1 MIQHAIKKMIDDGRS
16 LSYDE
21 AAESMNEIM
30 TGAATQAQVAGYLTA
45 LRLKGETVEEIAA
58 SAEAMRNV
66 ALPCSVTGDS
76 MDIVGTGGDK
86 SCSFNISTCS
96 SFVVAAGGIK
106 VAKHGN
112 TSVSSKCGAADVLTA
127 LGANIRL
134 DPERAGEVMDKCNFI
149 FLHAQVYHPAMKYAA
164 PVRNALGVRTM
175 FNILGPLANPVR
187 ARMQLLG
194 VYSKDMVV
202 PLARV
207 LSRLGT
213 KRVIAVYGCD
223 ALDEVSLSDSTY
235 CCEIIDG
242 VEREY
247 YVTPED
253 FGLNRVNKTDIV
265 GGEPDE
271 NARIMRDILSGVRG
285 PCRDSVVANSAMCF
299 YLAGKVSSLRAGAL
313 MARSLLDSGAAYN
326 VFNSFVEATNA

>member
-1 MIQHAIKKMIDDGRS
+1 MIQQAIKKMIDDGRS

-96 SFVVAAGGIK
+96 SFVVAAGGVK

-127 LGANIRL
+127 LGANVRL
-134 DPERAGEVMDKCNFI
+134 DPERAGEVMDKCNFM

-175 FNILGPLANPVR
+175 FNILGPLANPAR

-253 FGLNRVNKTDIV
+253 FGLNRVNKSDIV

-326 VFNSFVEATNA
+326 VFSSFVEATNA

>member
-1 MIQHAIKKMIDDGRS
+1 MIQQAIKKMIDDGRS

-96 SFVVAAGGIK
+96 SFVVAAGGVK

-127 LGANIRL
+127 LGANVRL
-134 DPERAGEVMDKCNFI
+134 APRRAGEVMDKCNFI

-175 FNILGPLANPVR
+175 FNILGPLANPAR

-223 ALDEVSLSDSTY
+223 ALDEVSQSDSTY

-247 YVTPED
+247 YVTPRR
-253 FGLNRVNKTDIV
+253 FR
-265 GGEPDE
+265 
-271 NARIMRDILSGVRG
+271 AQ
-285 PCRDSVVANSAMCF
+285 PC
-299 YLAGKVSSLRAGAL
+299 K
-313 MARSLLDSGAAYN
+313 
-326 VFNSFVEATNA
+326 

>member
-1 MIQHAIKKMIDDGRS
+1 MIQQAIKKMIDDGRS

-96 SFVVAAGGIK
+96 SFVVAAGGVK

-127 LGANIRL
+127 LGANVRL
-134 DPERAGEVMDKCNFI
+134 DPRRAGEVMDKCNFM
-149 FLHAQVYHPAMKYAA
+149 FLHAQVYHPSMKYAA

-175 FNILGPLANPVR
+175 FNILGPLANPAR

-235 CCEIIDG
+235 CFEIIDG

-253 FGLNRVNKTDIV
+253 FGLNRVNKSDIV

-326 VFNSFVEATNA
+326 VFSSFVEATNA

>member
-1 MIQHAIKKMIDDGRS
+1 MIQDAIKKMIDDGKS
-16 LSYDE
+16 LTYQE
-21 AAESMNEIM
+21 AADSMKEIM
-30 TGAATQAQVAGYLTA
+30 TGAADEAQVAGYLTA

-58 SAEAMRNV
+58 SAQVMREV
-66 ALPCSVTGDS
+66 ALPCSVTSDS

-86 SCSFNISTCS
+86 SCSFNLSTCA
-96 SFVVAAGGIK
+96 SFVVAAGGVK

-112 TSVSSKCGAADVLTA
+112 RSVSSKCGAADVLTA
-127 LGANIRL
+127 LGANL
-134 DPERAGEVMDKCNFI
+134 KVDPSKAGEVMDKCNFM

-164 PVRNALGVRTM
+164 PVRSALGVRTM
-175 FNILGPLANPVR
+175 FNILGPLANPAR
-187 ARMQLLG
+187 ANMQLLG

-223 ALDEVSLSDSTY
+223 TLDEVSLSDRTY

-242 VEREY
+242 REREY
-247 YVTPED
+247 YLSPED
-253 FGLNRVNKTDIV
+253 FGLDPIEKGDIV

-271 NARIMRDILSGVRG
+271 NAKIMLSVLQGERSAYRDAVI
-285 PCRDSVVANSAMCF
+285 ANSAVCF
-299 YLAGKVSSLRAGAL
+299 YLAGRAKDLREGAKYAG
-313 MARSLLDSGAAYN
+313 SLLDSGAAYG
-326 VFNSFVEATNA
+326 VFNNFVRATNA

>member
-1 MIQHAIKKMIDDGRS
+1 MIQQAIRKMIDEGRA
-16 LSYDE
+16 LTYEE
-21 AAESMNEIM
+21 AADAMREIM
-30 TGAATQAQVAGYLTA
+30 TGGAGEAQVAGYLTA

-58 SAEAMRNV
+58 SADVMRQV
-66 ALPCSVTGDS
+66 ALPCTVTSDS
-76 MDIVGTGGDK
+76 MDIVGTGGDR

-96 SFVVAAGGIK
+96 SFVVAAAGIK

-112 TSVSSKCGAADVLTA
+112 RCVSSKSGAADVLTA
-127 LGANIRL
+127 LGANL
-134 DPERAGEVMDKCNFI
+134 KVDPAKAGGIMDECNFM

-164 PVRNALGVRTM
+164 PVRSALGVRTL
-175 FNILGPLANPVR
+175 FNILGPLANPAR
-187 ARMQLLG
+187 ANMQLLG

-223 ALDEVSLSDSTY
+223 GLDEVSLSDKTY

-242 VEREY
+242 KEREY
-247 YVTPED
+247 YVSAED
-253 FGLNRVNKTDIV
+253 FGLQRADKCDIV

-271 NARIMRDILSGVRG
+271 NARIMQCILQGERGARRDAVL
-285 PCRDSVVANSAMCF
+285 ANSAMCL
-299 YLAGKVSSLRAGAL
+299 YLAGKADNLKEGAL
-313 MARSLLDSGAAYN
+313 IAGQMLDSGAAYA
-326 VFNSFVEATNA
+326 VFNKFVQATNA

>member
-96 SFVVAAGGIK
+96 SFVVAAGGVK

-127 LGANIRL
+127 LGANVRL
-134 DPERAGEVMDKCNFI
+134 DPERAGEVMDKCNFM

-175 FNILGPLANPVR
+175 FNILGPLANPAR

-253 FGLNRVNKTDIV
+253 FGLNRVNKSDIV

-326 VFNSFVEATNA
+326 VFSSFVEATNA

>member
-1 MIQHAIKKMIDDGRS
+1 MHFLAEIPVKIMKVNYTLEQLKDLFAKGFGR
-16 LSYDE
+16 
-21 AAESMNEIM
+21 AALYCTEL
-30 TGAATQAQVAGYLTA
+30 ADLATLIQVAGA
-45 LRLKGETVEEIAA
+45 VKDRF
-58 SAEAMRNV
+58 
-66 ALPCSVTGDS
+66 GDCFLFES
-76 MDIVGTGGDK
+76 IEGGDK

-96 SFVVAAGGIK
+96 SFVVAAGGVK

-127 LGANIRL
+127 LGANVRL
-134 DPERAGEVMDKCNFI
+134 DPERAGEVMDKCNFM

-175 FNILGPLANPVR
+175 FNILGPLANPAR

-253 FGLNRVNKTDIV
+253 FGLNRVNKSDIV

-326 VFNSFVEATNA
+326 VFSSFVEATNA

>member
-1 MIQHAIKKMIDDGRS
+1 MIQQAIKKMIDDGRS

-30 TGAATQAQVAGYLTA
+30 TGAAGQAQVAGYLTA

-66 ALPCSVTGDS
+66 ALPCSVAGDS

-96 SFVVAAGGIK
+96 SFVVAAGGVK

-127 LGANIRL
+127 PGANIRL
-134 DPERAGEVMDKCNFI
+134 DPERAGEVMDKCNFM
-149 FLHAQVYHPAMKYAA
+149 FLHAQVYHPSMKYAA

-175 FNILGPLANPVR
+175 FNILGPLANPAR

-253 FGLNRVNKTDIV
+253 FGLNRVNKSDIV

-299 YLAGKVSSLRAGAL
+299 YLAGKVPSLKAGAL

-326 VFNSFVEATNA
+326 VFSSFVEATNA

>member
-1 MIQHAIKKMIDDGRS
+1 MIQHAIKKMIGDGRS

-96 SFVVAAGGIK
+96 SFVVAAGGVK

-127 LGANIRL
+127 LGANVRL
-134 DPERAGEVMDKCNFI
+134 DPERAGEVMDKCNFM

-175 FNILGPLANPVR
+175 FNILGPLANPAR

-253 FGLNRVNKTDIV
+253 FGLNRVNKSDIV

-326 VFNSFVEATNA
+326 VFSSFVEATNA

>member
-1 MIQHAIKKMIDDGRS
+1 M
-16 LSYDE
+16 
-21 AAESMNEIM
+21 
-30 TGAATQAQVAGYLTA
+30 
-45 LRLKGETVEEIAA
+45 
-58 SAEAMRNV
+58 
-66 ALPCSVTGDS
+66 
-76 MDIVGTGGDK
+76 
-86 SCSFNISTCS
+86 
-96 SFVVAAGGIK
+96 
-106 VAKHGN
+106 AKHGN

-134 DPERAGEVMDKCNFI
+134 DPQRAGDVMDKCNFI

-175 FNILGPLANPVR
+175 FNILGPLANPAR

-213 KRVIAVYGCD
+213 ERVIAVYGCD

-253 FGLNRVNKTDIV
+253 FGLNRINKSDIV

-271 NARIMRDILSGVRG
+271 NARIMRDILSGARG
-285 PCRDSVVANSAMCF
+285 PRRDAVVANSAMCF